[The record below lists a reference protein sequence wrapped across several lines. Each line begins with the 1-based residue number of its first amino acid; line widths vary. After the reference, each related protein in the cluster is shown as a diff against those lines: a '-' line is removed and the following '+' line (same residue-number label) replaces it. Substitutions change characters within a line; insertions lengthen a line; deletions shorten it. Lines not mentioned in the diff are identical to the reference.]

1 MTPSFLQIPFPL
13 LPEKLPHLEAIT
25 SFGDD
30 LANYDPQF
38 WSLQYETYRY
48 LERMSDQALDGRHQ
62 DIIRNMRAL
71 ISGERDLIPI
81 QSFLSSWYWYRK
93 EHQTRLELAL
103 RGRIPAC
110 TMPIEVR
117 LNINSSDAPCRPQYP
132 NSGEVLFRY
141 SKRAYCDEALYMGRI
156 RIQPSSIYAEASN
169 NRARRD
175 DERTKESFLP
185 GGHTKITTHLGQV
198 LPILGDVSV
207 AVSMQDY
214 YVLSMACDWDRDL
227 FGAFNSD
234 ACFIIKNV
242 DSFVSRLEGESSAR
256 LRNYF
261 LFHNPVEYFDP
272 YERPVNQLFDPCF
285 SKDFRFAY
293 QREYRFIW
301 LPQNTQGVSGCRYLE
316 LGNLEDLAVI
326 ST

>member
-1 MTPSFLQIPFPL
+1 MTPSFLRIPPL
-13 LPEKLPHLEAIT
+13 PLPEQLPQLEAIS
-25 SFGDD
+25 SFGD
-30 LANYDPQF
+30 AIVNYDPQF
-38 WSLQYETYRY
+38 WSFQYEAYRY
-48 LERMSDQALDGRHQ
+48 LERMSDQALDERHQ

-93 EHQTRLELAL
+93 EFQTRLEIAL
-103 RGRIPAC
+103 RGRIPTCA
-110 TMPIEVR
+110 MSIDVR
-117 LNINSSDAPCRPQYP
+117 LNANSSDAPYRPQYP

-141 SKRAYCDEALYMGRI
+141 SKRAYCDEALYKGRI

-169 NRARRD
+169 IIARRD

-185 GGHTKITTHLGQV
+185 GGYTKITTHLGQA

-207 AVSMQDY
+207 TVSMQDY

-227 FGAFNSD
+227 FSAFDSD

-242 DSFVSRLEGESSAR
+242 ESFASRLESESSVR
-256 LRNYF
+256 LGNFF

-301 LPQNTQGVSGCRYLE
+301 VPQNIQGISGYKYLE
-316 LGNLEDLAVI
+316 LGNLEDLAEI